1 MADHFPMSL
10 TVGAK
15 LGPYEIIAPLG
26 AGGMG
31 EVYRARDLRLDREVA
46 LKLLPPHGDRSRF
59 QAEAKAVAALSH
71 PNIVAIFDVGE
82 NYLVTELVDG
92 HPFPVP
98 TTPLRRLLDLAVQ
111 IADGLA
117 AAHAAGF
124 IHRDLKPANILLSRD
139 GRAKILDF
147 GLAKRV
153 GGLQSDSNQTQT
165 ATQAGVV
172 VGTVAYMSPEQARG
186 VALDI
191 RSDQFS
197 FGLVLYEM
205 ITGKRPFVRQTAPE
219 TMTAILREQA
229 EPLPADVPP
238 PLRWI
243 VERCLAK
250 EPADRYDTTR
260 GLYLELRNLRDH
272 MAEVSTGSTPV
283 ASTQAVPVSS
293 RKRWILP
300 PTLAAMVLCGAAFW
314 FGRTASSPGI
324 PAETAPKLMPLITEP
339 GLKSGP
345 AFSPDGSRIAYVWK
359 PDREEPGIFLRVI
372 SQTSAP
378 VRLTTGGVNPVWS
391 PDGRQL
397 AFIRREP
404 SRFSILLIDGA
415 GGSERQV
422 AHIAPLTYL
431 FGILP
436 LAWTAD
442 GKWLVAPDKPSTAG
456 PFELTAIS
464 VQTGEKRR
472 VTHPPSG
479 VIGDLLP
486 RVSPD
491 GRNLA
496 FLRVSAFSVADVF
509 TQPMTFALNAVAE
522 PKRLTSVGWSI
533 TALMWSGDSRNLLVA
548 AEQGGS
554 HRLWRVSPV
563 QPGKP
568 VPVTSLPSVGVQ
580 VATSAKG
587 DRLVYIQT
595 SLDIDIYRQDL
606 PQAGEKPPPSVR
618 LISSTRTEMNA
629 RISPD
634 GSKIAFPSDRTG
646 SWEIWVA
653 ASNGEHPVRLT
664 SFGAGE
670 TGTPRWSADSRQ
682 IAFDARVRG
691 NAEVYVVEASGGKPR
706 PLVTGSADNFGPS
719 WSHDGKWVYFISNRL
734 GQEQV
739 WKMPVAGGPA
749 IQLTH
754 GGAVCGFESTDGK
767 WVYVTRAYEQPTS
780 IWRVPADGGD
790 EVKLV
795 EGVGQPLTYE
805 VIESGIYFLRRKSEE
820 SPAPGVMFYSFA
832 TQQLTRV
839 ADLDRPF
846 SVGMSVSPDRRWIAF
861 ASPANSAVPASD
873 VVLVENFR

>member
-1 MADHFPMSL
+1 MSL
-10 TVGAK
+10 AVGAK
-15 LGPYEIIAPLG
+15 LGPYEILAPLG

-92 HPFPVP
+92 QPLPVP
-98 TTPLRRLLDLAVQ
+98 TAPLRRLLDLAVQ

-124 IHRDLKPANILLSRD
+124 IHRDLKPANILVSRD
-139 GRAKILDF
+139 GRARILDF

-153 GGLQSDSNQTQT
+153 GGLQSDASQTQT

-186 VALDI
+186 AALDI

-197 FGLVLYEM
+197 FGVMLYEM

-219 TMTAILREQA
+219 TMTAILREPA

-243 VERCLAK
+243 VERCLSK

-272 MAEVSTGSTPV
+272 MAEVSTGSAAAAPAET
-283 ASTQAVPVSS
+283 VPAPA
-293 RKRWILP
+293 RRRWVLP
-300 PTLAAMVLCGAAFW
+300 AIAAIALFGAAFW

-324 PAETAPKLMPLITEP
+324 PAETAPKLSPLITEP
-339 GLKSGP
+339 GFKTGP
-345 AFSPDGSRIAYVWK
+345 AFSPVGSRIAYVWK
-359 PDREEPGIFLRVI
+359 PDREESGIFIRVI
-372 SQTSAP
+372 SQGSAP
-378 VRLTTGGVNPVWS
+378 VRLTTGGVSPVWS

-397 AFIRREP
+397 AFTRREP
-404 SRFSILLIDGA
+404 SRLSIRITDVA
-415 GGSERQV
+415 GGSERPL
-422 AHIAPLTYL
+422 AYIAPLTYL
-431 FGILP
+431 PGVVS
-436 LAWTAD
+436 LAWTSD
-442 GKWLVAPDKPSTAG
+442 GQWLVASDKPSTAG

-464 VQTGEKRR
+464 VETGEKRR

-496 FLRVSAFSVADVF
+496 FLRVSAFSVVDVF
-509 TQPMTFALNAVAE
+509 TQPMTVVANVAAE
-522 PKRLTSVGWSI
+522 PRRLTSAGWSMS
-533 TALMWSGDSRNLLVA
+533 ALLWSGDSRTLLFA
-548 AEQGGS
+548 ASQGGAN
-554 HRLWRVSPV
+554 RLWRVSPV
-563 QPGKP
+563 QAGKP
-568 VPVTSLPSVGVQ
+568 APVTSLPSVGGQ
-580 VATSAKG
+580 VAISAKG
-587 DRLVYIQT
+587 DRLAYIQT
-595 SLDIDIYRQDL
+595 TLDIDIYRQDL
-606 PQAGEKPPPSVR
+606 PQAGEKPPPSVT
-618 LISSTRTEMNA
+618 LISSTRAEMNA

-634 GSKIAFPSDRTG
+634 GSKIAFASDRTG

-653 ASNGEHPVRLT
+653 ASNGEHPVQLT

-670 TGTPRWSADSRQ
+670 TGSPRWSADSKQ

-691 NAEVYVVEASGGKPR
+691 NAEVYVVDGSGGKPR
-706 PLVTGSADNFGPS
+706 PLVSGSGDNFGPS

-767 WVYVTRAYEQPTS
+767 WVYLTRAYEQPTS

-790 EVKLV
+790 EVKLI
-795 EGVGQPLTYE
+795 EGVGQPLTYD
-805 VIESGIYFLRRKSEE
+805 VMESGIYFLRRKGED
-820 SPAPGVMFYSFA
+820 SPAPGLMFYSFA

-846 SVGMSVSPDRRWIAF
+846 GVGMSMSPDRHWLAF

-873 VVLVENFR
+873 VMLVENFR

>member
-1 MADHFPMSL
+1 MSL
-10 TVGAK
+10 AVGAK
-15 LGPYEIIAPLG
+15 LGPYEILAPLG

-92 HPFPVP
+92 HPLPIP
-98 TTPLRRLLDLAVQ
+98 ATPLRRLLDLAVQ
-111 IADGLA
+111 IADGLS

-124 IHRDLKPANILLSRD
+124 IHRDLKPANILVSRD

-153 GGLQSDSNQTQT
+153 GLFESDATQTQT

-186 VALDI
+186 AALDI
-191 RSDQFS
+191 RSDQFA

-205 ITGKRPFVRQTAPE
+205 ITGKKPFVRQTAPE
-219 TMTAILREQA
+219 TMTAILRDSA
-229 EPLPADVPP
+229 APLPADVPP

-272 MAEVSTGSTPV
+272 MAEVSTGSTPIS
-283 ASTQAVPVSS
+283 STQDVPPFP
-293 RKRWILP
+293 RRRWILP
-300 PTLAAMVLCGAAFW
+300 AALAALALCGAAFW
-314 FGRTASSPGI
+314 FGRTAGI
-324 PAETAPKLMPLITEP
+324 PAETAPKLIPLITDP
-339 GLKSGP
+339 GPKGAP
-345 AFSPDGSRIAYVWK
+345 AFSPDGARLAYVWK
-359 PDREEPGIFLRVI
+359 PDREEIGIFIRVI
-372 SQTSAP
+372 GQGSAP
-378 VRLTTGGVNPVWS
+378 SRLTTGGANPAWS

-397 AFIRREP
+397 AFARRES
-404 SRFSILLIDGA
+404 SRVSIRVIDAA
-415 GGSERQV
+415 GRQERKV
-422 AHIAPLTYL
+422 ADIAPITYL
-431 FGILP
+431 AGNIPF
-436 LAWTAD
+436 AWTAD

-464 VQTGEKRR
+464 VETGEKRR

-479 VIGDLLP
+479 VIGDLLA

-496 FLRVSAFSVADVF
+496 FLRVSAFSVVDVF
-509 TQPMTFALNAVAE
+509 TQPMTVVPNAAAE
-522 PKRLTSVGWSI
+522 PKRLTSVGWSMS
-533 TALMWSGDSRNLLVA
+533 ALLWSGDSRSVLFA
-548 AEQGGS
+548 ADQGGAR
-554 HRLWRVSPV
+554 RLWRVSSG

-568 VPVTSLPSVGVQ
+568 TPVSSLPSVGGQ
-580 VATSAKG
+580 VAISAKG
-587 DRLVYIQT
+587 DRLAYIQT
-595 SLDIDIYRQDL
+595 TLDIDIYRQDL
-606 PQAGEKPPPSVR
+606 PQQGEKPPPSVR
-618 LISSTRTEMNA
+618 LISSTRAEMNA

-634 GSKIAFPSDRTG
+634 GSKIAFPSDRAG

-653 ASNGEHPVRLT
+653 NSNGEHPVQLT
-664 SFGAGE
+664 SFGSGE
-670 TGTPRWSADSRQ
+670 TGSPRWSADSRQ
-682 IAFDARVRG
+682 IAFDTRVRG
-691 NAEVYVVEASGGKPR
+691 NAEVYVVDAAGGKPR
-706 PLVTGSADNFGPS
+706 PLVTGSGDNLGPS
-719 WSHDGKWVYFISNRL
+719 WSHDGKWIYFISNRL

-739 WKMPVAGGPA
+739 WKMPIAGGPA

-754 GGAVCGFESTDGK
+754 GGAVCGFESPDGK
-767 WVYVTRAYEQPTS
+767 WVYLTRAYEQPTS
-780 IWRVPADGGD
+780 LWRVPADGGD

-795 EGVGQPLTYE
+795 DGVGQPLTYDLT
-805 VIESGIYFLRRKSEE
+805 ESGIYFLSRRSAD
-820 SPAPGVMFYSFA
+820 SPAPGVMFYAFA

-846 SVGMSVSPDRRWIAF
+846 SVGLSVSPDRRWLAF
-861 ASPANSAVPASD
+861 AGPADSATPSSD
-873 VVLVENFR
+873 VMMVENFR